1 MDSDGD
7 VHMANAEMIPSFAK
21 GKGKA
26 TDDVPPEDDNL
37 PW

>member
-7 VHMANAEMIPSFAK
+7 VHMANAEVIPSSAK

-26 TDDVPPEDDNL
+26 DDVPPEDDNL